1 MALATSRPA
10 ALAQVAEMPARNS
23 NLAAQAT
30 GVTEV
35 MITRIRTRA
44 CAMSRDF
51 ARSLLSAIARF
62 SYDEHGVSAVVV
74 AVALPGLIGFGA
86 LGAETGLWY
95 TIKLQN
101 QSAADA
107 AAISAA
113 YEVIAG
119 KIDVTND
126 LTPAASAA
134 AAQNGY
140 SGTSPAVIY
149 PYNDSTV
156 SSGIAVTLQQT
167 QRALLASMF
176 LSGVTITTKA
186 VAVIEILDN
195 PCILA
200 LSTSGT
206 DVEVSAASSLDLPNC
221 SVAANSTSNS
231 SIDIQDS
238 TGSITAVTLIT
249 PGEISLQGNAI
260 DPPAPPSEF
269 ILTSQ
274 PMIGARSIADPY
286 AGTLTHTFLTTGMP
300 TVGSCKSSTTGKVKT
315 YSKANCI
322 IAGLS
327 IKTGQTVDLSPGTY
341 WIKGN
346 LTIASSGV
354 LKCPTC
360 DNVNGVTIILIAHNN
375 KIGYVTMPS
384 NATLNLNAPSSGP
397 FAGLV
402 LVQDSNGLP
411 KGTLYTS
418 THSTFSMAP
427 GATLNGLVYFP
438 NSSMTLEGAAGTVN
452 SKCLLLV
459 ADTVTFNGTFSLDT
473 SGCVSAGLTNLPTI
487 NTVALAE

>member
-1 MALATSRPA
+1 
-10 ALAQVAEMPARNS
+10 
-23 NLAAQAT
+23 
-30 GVTEV
+30 
-35 MITRIRTRA
+35 MITLIRTRA

-51 ARSLLSAIARF
+51 TRSLLSAIARF
-62 SYDEHGVSAVVV
+62 SHDEHGISAIVV

-95 TIKLQN
+95 SIKLHN

-113 YEVIAG
+113 YQVIAG
-119 KIDVTND
+119 KTNVTND

-140 SGTSPAVIY
+140 SGTSPVVIY
-149 PYNDSTV
+149 PYSDSTV
-156 SSGIAVTLQQT
+156 RSGIAVTLQQT
-167 QRALLASMF
+167 QPALLASMF
-176 LSGVTITTKA
+176 LSGVTIATKA
-186 VAVIEILDN
+186 VAVIEVLDH

-206 DVEVSAASSLDLPNC
+206 DVEVGAASALDLSNC
-221 SVAANSTSNS
+221 SVAANSTSRS
-231 SIDIQDS
+231 SINIQDS
-238 TGSITAVTLIT
+238 TGSITAATLVT

-260 DPPAPPSEF
+260 DPAAPPSEF
-269 ILTSQ
+269 ILSSQ
-274 PMIGARSIADPY
+274 PMIGARSTADPY
-286 AGTLTHTFLTTGMP
+286 AGTLTHTFLATGMP
-300 TVGSCKSSTTGKVKT
+300 TTGSCKSSTTRNVKT
-315 YSKANCI
+315 YSKANCV

-327 IKTGQTVDLSPGTY
+327 IKTGQTVVLIPGTY
-341 WIKGN
+341 WITGN
-346 LTIASSGV
+346 LTIGSSGI

-360 DNVNGVTIILIAHNN
+360 DNVKGVTIILIAHKNE
-375 KIGYVTMPS
+375 IGYVSMAS

-402 LVQDSNGLP
+402 FAQDSSGLP
-411 KGTLYTS
+411 NGTTYTS
-418 THSTFSMAP
+418 TYSTLSMAL

-438 NSSMTLEGAAGTVN
+438 NSSITVEGSTSATG

-459 ADTVTFNGTFSLDT
+459 VDTVTFNGTFNLET
-473 SGCVSAGLTNLPTI
+473 SGCASAGLTNLPTI